1 MNPNFIDIPKKYK
14 LLLHSDK
21 MRIVFI
27 GGGISTIS
35 LLCYFIRE
43 ENSWFKAHNWLI
55 LEKREQIGGDLGNYK
70 IRSNSVLPAFRSI
83 IPPGIRLDPLLKTL
97 LDNVGNDF
105 APLGLVSEMM
115 SGIATSILKQYSNV
129 IAKTNSVVLT
139 IENNVV
145 VLENER
151 IESACIIIAAG
162 GTQEIPS
169 EYIHCRNVLTST
181 DVLSNNSHDFTNKRI
196 AIVGASHSA
205 WSVVWTLLH
214 DYRKPFS
221 SIDIYSRNKTRVFFR
236 TRNAAT
242 LENYEYNDDDICSE
256 TNQIHRFGGLRGD
269 SKQVWRNHR
278 NGLLPNINHH
288 ICMTIPA
295 DLTSKY
301 DYVIIAYNYRR
312 RKIIGSENCIN
323 FGLMANIPL
332 EAGEKSFKGSKDG
345 IWLYSNNLAK
355 IISKKIKYS

>member
-1 MNPNFIDIPKKYK
+1 MK
-14 LLLHSDK
+14 
-21 MRIVFI
+21 IVFI
-27 GGGISTIS
+27 GGGISCIA
-35 LLCYFIRE
+35 LLCYLIRE
-43 ENSWFKAHNWLI
+43 ENEWFKRQEIWI
-55 LEKREQIGGDLGNYK
+55 LENQAEIGAGDLRQYR

-83 IPPGIRLDPLLKTL
+83 IPPGIRLDPLFKNL

-115 SGIATSILKQYSNV
+115 AGVAKSILKQYSNV
-129 IAKTNSVVLT
+129 IAKTNSNVLAVD
-139 IENNVV
+139 NNVV
-145 VLENER
+145 ILENDER
-151 IESACIIIAAG
+151 IKSDCIIIAAG
-162 GTQEIPS
+162 AAQEIPY

-205 WSVVWTLLH
+205 WSVVWTLLQ
-214 DYRKPFS
+214 DYRKPFV

-236 TRNAAT
+236 TTNAAT
-242 LENYEYNDDDICSE
+242 LEFYEYNVDDICSE

-295 DLTSKY
+295 ELASKY
-301 DYVIIAYNYRR
+301 DYVIIAYNYRKR
-312 RKIIGSENCIN
+312 GIPGGENCLN

-345 IWLYSNNLAK
+345 IWLYSNDLAK
-355 IISKKIKYS
+355 IISKKIMNKV

>member
-1 MNPNFIDIPKKYK
+1 MT
-14 LLLHSDK
+14 
-21 MRIVFI
+21 IVFI

-43 ENSWFKAHNWLI
+43 ENEWFKTHDWLI
-55 LEKREQIGGDLGNYK
+55 LEKREQIGIGERIGIGDLGNYK

-83 IPPGIRLDPLLKTL
+83 IPPNIRLDPLLKKL

-105 APLGLVSEMM
+105 VHLGLVSEMM
-115 SGIATSILKQYSNV
+115 SGIATSILNQYSNV
-129 IAKTNSVVLT
+129 IAKTNSNVIAVD
-139 IENNVV
+139 NNVV
-145 VLENER
+145 ILENDER
-151 IESACIIIAAG
+151 IKSDCIIIAAG
-162 GTQEIPS
+162 AAQEIPY

-205 WSVVWTLLH
+205 WSVVWTLLLQ
-214 DYRKPFS
+214 DYRKPFV

-236 TRNAAT
+236 TTNAAT
-242 LENYEYNDDDICSE
+242 SENYDYNDDDICSE

-295 DLTSKY
+295 ELASKY
-301 DYVIIAYNYRR
+301 DYVVVAYNYKRR
-312 RKIIGSENCIN
+312 GIPGGENCLN
-323 FGLMANIPL
+323 FGFMSNIPL

-345 IWLYSNNLAK
+345 IWLYSNDLAK
-355 IISKKIKYS
+355 IISEKIMNKVSP

>member
-1 MNPNFIDIPKKYK
+1 MKII
-14 LLLHSDK
+14 
-21 MRIVFI
+21 II
-27 GGGISTIS
+27 GGGISSTA

-43 ENSWFKAHNWLI
+43 ENEWFQAQEWLI
-55 LEKREQIGGDLGNYK
+55 LEKKEQIGIGDLGNYK

-83 IPPGIRLDPLLKTL
+83 IPPGIRLDPLLKNI

-129 IAKTNSVVLT
+129 IAKTNSVVLAV
-139 IENNVV
+139 ENNVV
-145 VLENER
+145 ILENER
-151 IESACIIIAAG
+151 IESGCIIIAAG

-196 AIVGASHSA
+196 ALIGASHSA
-205 WSVVWTLLH
+205 WSVVWTLLQ
-214 DYRKPFS
+214 DYRKPFGV
-221 SIDIYSRNKTRVFFR
+221 IDIYSRNKTRVFFR

-242 LENYEYNDDDICSE
+242 LENYEYNEDDICSE

-278 NGLLPNINHH
+278 NGLHPNINHH
-288 ICMTIPA
+288 IAKTIPG
-295 DLTSKY
+295 DLSSKY
-301 DYVIIAYNYRR
+301 DYVVVAYNYRKR
-312 RKIIGSENCIN
+312 GIIGGENCLN
-323 FGLMANIPL
+323 FGFMSNIPL

-345 IWLYSNNLAK
+345 IWLYSNDLAK
-355 IISKKIKYS
+355 IISEKIMNKV